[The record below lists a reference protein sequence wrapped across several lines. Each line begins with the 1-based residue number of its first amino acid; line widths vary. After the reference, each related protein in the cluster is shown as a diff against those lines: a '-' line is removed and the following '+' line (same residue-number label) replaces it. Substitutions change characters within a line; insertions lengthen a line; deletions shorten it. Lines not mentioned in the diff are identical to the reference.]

1 MSEQNGF
8 LSAEERQA
16 LEQIVEQGS
25 GSGDAQRAQALLA
38 IADGQTRAD
47 AAAAAELT
55 DGQLEYFLR
64 KFRDQRL
71 DAFSAAPDV
80 VAAAPTAESTP
91 DEAAELRRLIDE
103 LNTVLEELHAMA
115 PETPSKSAPNPYSPV
130 ALLSMMR
137 DNLGKLAPD
146 VQLDILRN
154 FQGMTADDLKDIETW
169 KGMAYMMTYS
179 ARFQAG
185 QVRDKVSGTINQVVP
200 EPVQP
205 GRLWQLAKS
214 GMDRVTPD
222 IAKQILGT
230 FQDATVDDLRD
241 PDTWK
246 GVWYMISYSM
256 QFQAEQMRDRLLR
269 AENDQT
275 AA

>member
-1 MSEQNGF
+1 MSEQDGF

-16 LEQIVEQGS
+16 LEQIVAQGD
-25 GSGDAQRAQALLA
+25 GDGDAQRAQALLA

-47 AAAAAELT
+47 AAAAAGLT

-71 DAFSAAPDV
+71 DAFSTAPGAGAAP
-80 VAAAPTAESTP
+80 APESTP

-115 PETPSKSAPNPYSPV
+115 PETPKSAPNPYSPQ

-146 VQLDILRN
+146 VRLDILRN

-205 GRLWQLAKS
+205 GRLWQLAKN

-222 IAKQILGT
+222 IAKQILST

-246 GVWYMISYSM
+246 GVWYMVSYSM